1 MKLKYILLIA
11 GVWSAGM
18 FASSPFYGQTQQK
31 AAEECDGAYVR
42 SIVEYLASDEL
53 AGRYPGTKGDT
64 LASGFILEKFRSF
77 GLESSLM
84 PFGIKKE
91 GCTTFNVAGILKGKE
106 DRYIIVGAHY
116 DHLGY
121 GGKGSGSRTPDTLAV
136 HNGADDNASGVSAV
150 IKLARIYSGRG
161 VPPVG
166 LVFAAFGAEEK
177 GVIGSKEFAEN
188 PPVPREK
195 ILAMFNF
202 DMVGNLRNGSVSLG
216 GTGTAKGLDSLIDR
230 AKELYPGLR
239 IAKSKDGVGP
249 SDHTSF
255 YAKNIPVLYFSTGAT
270 MDYHTPADDAS
281 KLNYKGIDSVVCFAS
296 ELLDIVSAQPAL
308 EFTESGSANAAPMR
322 ASFKVTLGLM
332 PDVTGQVENGLRAD
346 VVIKGK
352 PAHNA
357 GMKNGDII
365 TEINGM
371 AVKDIEGYM
380 KCLGTL
386 KAGEK
391 AKIKIKRGDE
401 ELILD
406 VQL

>member
-1 MKLKYILLIA
+1 MNLRYILWIA
-11 GVWSAGM
+11 GVWSGAM
-18 FASSPFYGQTQQK
+18 LASSPFYGQAKQK
-31 AAEECDGAYVR
+31 VAGECAGVHVR

-64 LASGFILEKFRSF
+64 LASRFILEKFSSF
-77 GLESSLM
+77 GLESSIL

-121 GGKGSGSRTPDTLAV
+121 GGKGSGSRAPDTLAI

-150 IKLARIYSGRG
+150 IKLAQMYGGKG

-216 GTGTAKGLDSLIDR
+216 GTGTAEGLDSLINL
-230 AKELYPGLR
+230 AAENHPGLR
-239 IAKSKDGVGP
+239 IAKSRDGVGP

-270 MDYHTPADDAS
+270 MDYHTPADDAC
-281 KLNYKGIDSVVCFAS
+281 KLNYKGIDSVVFFAS

-308 EFTESGSANAAPMR
+308 VFTESGSANAAPMR

-365 TEINGM
+365 TEING
-371 AVKDIEGYM
+371 ATVKDIEGYM

-386 KAGEK
+386 NAGEK
-391 AKIKIKRGDE
+391 AKVKVRRGE
-401 ELILD
+401 EVLIMD